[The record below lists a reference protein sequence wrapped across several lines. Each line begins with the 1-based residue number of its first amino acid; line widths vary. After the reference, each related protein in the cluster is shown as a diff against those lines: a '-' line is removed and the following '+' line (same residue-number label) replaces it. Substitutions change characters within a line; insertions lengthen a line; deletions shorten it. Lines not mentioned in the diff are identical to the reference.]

1 MGNAMIR
8 ALVSIK
14 AANIEEARAIA
25 QAPPFN
31 VPAEITAELF
41 VPANEVLS
49 EDGHVVLIPATIFWA
64 SGEFDTATFEAMS
77 EQAAGLKWASVD
89 EYDLINDPGYP
100 ARRLIELEGM
110 LSFSI
115 HT

>member
-1 MGNAMIR
+1 MIR
-8 ALVSIK
+8 ALISIK
-14 AANIEEARAIA
+14 ATNIEEARAIA

-31 VPAEITAELF
+31 VPAETAAVLF
-41 VPANEVLS
+41 VPANEVRS
-49 EDGHVVLIPATIFWA
+49 ENGFDILVPATIFWA

-77 EQAAGLKWASVD
+77 EQAAGLNWAAVD